1 MKDIPKSIHLIK
13 MRRQRRKRFV
23 KFFCFSFIVLALLTY
38 FLGRLSSNY
47 QLVLNDIKITGLK
60 IIDQEEVEGSIKK
73 NIIGKYIY
81 IFDKSNFL
89 IYPKQKIY
97 DDLLNNFPRIEKLA
111 VYREGLNTLAID
123 ITERAGAY
131 LYCGKEV
138 PINKQEIGEN
148 CYFVNNDG
156 YIFDRAPYFSGN
168 IYFKYFLDLNI
179 EGENFLGIQMME
191 PDRFLSIMRFIE
203 DIKSLKFKP
212 IYITFE
218 ENNIASIYLQTKSEV
233 VPKIIFREKDD
244 LNILFE
250 NLKIAMEQ
258 KEFSDEIWQ
267 KYDKLL
273 YIDLRFENKVL
284 YKFE

>member
-218 ENNIASIYLQTKSEV
+218 ENNIASIYLQTNSEV